1 MAKHP
6 PKAPRPPDK
15 VFAPVDAG
23 AHAGE
28 DLEGLV
34 QRLKIKRWDW
44 LLIGDG
50 SGSNWGHECGWGCV
64 AINRLTFDRTVFWGT
79 MNRGTVNFAEM
90 MAYLQALNFIDAEEM
105 ARRKRTG
112 TVRTRSIHVVTD
124 SDYCRS
130 QGSSGNLMP
139 KRNGSLWRVFED
151 YQRHGLVLH
160 WHHRPRTDVALNIY
174 ADALSKAARHLAKS
188 HNVQE
193 TIEHDRDGAVLR
205 TVYDFN
211 S

>member
-1 MAKHP
+1 MVKKAAKA
-6 PKAPRPPDK
+6 KLAK
-15 VFAPVDAG
+15 KLFAPKERG
-23 AHAGE
+23 AHAK
-28 DLEGLV
+28 EGLDDLL
-34 QRLKIKRWDW
+34 QRLKISRWDW

-64 AINRLTFDRTVFWGT
+64 AINRLTYDRTVFWGA

-90 MAYLQALNFIDAEEM
+90 MAYLQALNFIAAEEE
-105 ARRKRTG
+105 ARRKRTH
-112 TVRTRSIHVVTD
+112 TVRDRRVHIVTD
-124 SDYCRS
+124 SDYCRF

-151 YQRHGLVLH
+151 YQRHGLVLR
-160 WHHRPRTDVALNIY
+160 WHHRPRTDVELNIY
-174 ADALSKAARHLAKS
+174 ADALSKAARHLVKR
-188 HNVQE
+188 HNIQE
-193 TIEHDRDGAVLR
+193 MVEQDGRGAVLH